1 MSTTKELIGQ
11 VFENYQETIDNS
23 PSSIFKKSDVRKL
36 FNEIRYTVDAYLQRD
51 EISKKSE
58 EGFYIQKDRFDGF
71 LDKIKECINE
81 SVDGLDVSDIVDDD
95 DIDLEFDGR
104 EVIVDV
110 TKINYESIKDAIVD
124 GLEEFKS
131 LWEEEI
137 EEVNDENKSVQP

>member
-11 VFENYQETIDNS
+11 VFDNYQETIDNS
-23 PSSIFKKSDVRKL
+23 VSSIFKKSDVRKL

-51 EISKKSE
+51 EISKKNE
-58 EGFYIQKDRFDGF
+58 EGFHIQNFDNF
-71 LDKIKECINE
+71 LDKIKDCINE

-137 EEVNDENKSVQP
+137 EEVNENKSIQP